1 MTVLYNYRAAV
12 SEYQKLCRE
21 GSLSEWLVANGF
33 ATSKLTAL
41 ILVSAL
47 KTARDTDTVSE
58 QRCDELEEQII
69 ERIDDLNFADKLHR
83 GKLDLM
89 SGGYPQNKRVEND

>member
-1 MTVLYNYRAAV
+1 MTVLYNYQAAV

-41 ILVSAL
+41 ILASAL
-47 KTARDTDTVSE
+47 RAPRDTGAVDE
-58 QRCDELEEQII
+58 WRCEELEKRIVG
-69 ERIDDLNFADKLHR
+69 RIDDLNFADKLHR
-83 GKLDLM
+83 VKLDLA
-89 SGGYPQNKRVEND
+89 SGGYPQNTRVEND

>member
-1 MTVLYNYRAAV
+1 MLYNYQAAV
-12 SEYQKLCRE
+12 SEYQRLYDE

-41 ILVSAL
+41 ILASAL
-47 KTARDTDTVSE
+47 KTTWDTGTVSAW
-58 QRCDELEEQII
+58 RCDELENQII

-83 GKLDLM
+83 VKLDLA
-89 SGGYPQNKRVEND
+89 SEGCPQNTRVEND